1 MSIAQSAMIVALTV
15 HCWTARKQDKQVA
28 KEVDDRHGAK
38 DAGRYNKLLIDKAHI
53 QPLQS
58 LANAIR
64 EEHYKLTL
72 PWMDNGGRLLPSK
85 LFMDWRDRIEAL
97 RESYRVAVE
106 AFVDRYEATLV
117 PEARQR
123 LGTLYNP
130 ADYPRGDDVRAKFGV
145 THDFMPVPSANDFR
159 VDISEDERQRIQAEI
174 AERMET
180 RQREAMAEA
189 WARVRDCVSR
199 IYDRTSAD
207 KPVIH
212 DSLMENTRELLGLLP
227 GLNVANDPALS
238 AIAQDIGKYL
248 VVDTIKLRNQPT
260 TRTSIAAAA
269 KEILARIPKEL

>member
-1 MSIAQSAMIVALTV
+1 MSITTSAMIVTLTV
-15 HCWTARKQDKQVA
+15 HCWTARKQDKKVA

-58 LANAIR
+58 LANNIR
-64 EEHYKLTL
+64 DEHYKMTL
-72 PWMDNGGRLLPSK
+72 PWMDSGGRLLPSK
-85 LFMDWRDRIEAL
+85 LFMDWRDRMENL
-97 RESYRVAVE
+97 REQYRQAVDK
-106 AFVDRYEATLV
+106 FVDRYEATLV

-130 ADYPRGDDVRAKFGV
+130 ADYPRGDDVRSKFGV

-174 AERMET
+174 AERMEA

-212 DSLMENTRELLGLLP
+212 NSLMDNTQELLRLLP
-227 GLNVANDPALS
+227 GLNVADDPALS
-238 AIAQDIGKYL
+238 AIAQDIAKYL
-248 VVDTIKLRNQPT
+248 VVDTIKLRNYAT
-260 TRTSIAAAA
+260 TRTSIAATA
-269 KEILARIPKEL
+269 KEILDRIPKEL